1 MLDNTTTVIVLVL
14 ILVIYMLPTLVAY
27 SREHPHR
34 AVLAVFNIFL
44 GWTLIGW
51 IAVFLWAALA
61 PAEEQLA

>member
-1 MLDNTTTVIVLVL
+1 MDNTTTVIVLLL
-14 ILVIYMLPTLVAY
+14 ILILYMLPTLVAY

-61 PAEEQLA
+61 PVEEQPA

>member
-1 MLDNTTTVIVLVL
+1 MDNTTTVIVLVL

-27 SREHPHR
+27 SREHPRR
-34 AVLAVFNIFL
+34 AGLAVFNIFL

-61 PAEEQLA
+61 RVEDQLA